1 LAASLGLLLALAGG
15 GQSAQEETAETV
27 NLADLVPVS
36 LLNSS
41 VRADTH
47 KEFVVSA
54 RLDGVEYPNS
64 LAWPNPNAMRAWDN
78 FEELDLVYNIAKE
91 YGSFQAV
98 VGVDDR
104 AANARASVVFRV
116 EGNGKALFTSKPM
129 RANDAPVNINVPVA
143 GFVRLRLVWARAE
156 TGGGDDLAPVGATW
170 GDPRL
175 VKGASGG
182 AEQLT
187 VRHGDTLTLGG
198 KQYRVNVVGGGSS
211 PTAPASPDASIAPRA
226 LESLAKTLAEK
237 AKGEGRDWQ
246 RGAVARFK
254 CVPPLT
260 ADAPVALTLQE
271 DLLTAINQNGVNTV
285 ERGELNRIL
294 DEHKIA
300 ETGLIDSASAKELGK
315 FLQADAVLVGSLSDR
330 GESLVINARWIDLKT
345 GEAPAGASA
354 TQEVPKSGA
363 AKGQKWLGFDARDL
377 TANEKA
383 ELGVTAGVYVVGV
396 TADGPAD
403 NANVRQGDVVTALAG
418 RALATLRDLVE
429 ALPTL
434 PIGQPV
440 SFRYVRKGMERDDVM
455 NVQDAGLRGEV
466 VRF

>member
-1 LAASLGLLLALAGG
+1 
-15 GQSAQEETAETV
+15 
-27 NLADLVPVS
+27 
-36 LLNSS
+36 
-41 VRADTH
+41 
-47 KEFVVSA
+47 
-54 RLDGVEYPNS
+54 
-64 LAWPNPNAMRAWDN
+64 M
-78 FEELDLVYNIAKE
+78 
-91 YGSFQAV
+91 
-98 VGVDDR
+98 
-104 AANARASVVFRV
+104 
-116 EGNGKALFTSKPM
+116 
-129 RANDAPVNINVPVA
+129 
-143 GFVRLRLVWARAE
+143 
-156 TGGGDDLAPVGATW
+156 
-170 GDPRL
+170 
-175 VKGASGG
+175 
-182 AEQLT
+182 
-187 VRHGDTLTLGG
+187 
-198 KQYRVNVVGGGSS
+198 
-211 PTAPASPDASIAPRA
+211 SIAPRA

-260 ADAPVALTLQE
+260 ADAPVALALQE

-315 FLQADAVLVGSLSDR
+315 FLQADAVLVGSVSDR

-403 NANVRQGDVVTALAG
+403 NANVRQGDVVTVLAG

-434 PIGQPV
+434 PVGQPV

>member
-1 LAASLGLLLALAGG
+1 
-15 GQSAQEETAETV
+15 V
-27 NLADLVPVS
+27 
-36 LLNSS
+36 
-41 VRADTH
+41 
-47 KEFVVSA
+47 
-54 RLDGVEYPNS
+54 
-64 LAWPNPNAMRAWDN
+64 
-78 FEELDLVYNIAKE
+78 
-91 YGSFQAV
+91 
-98 VGVDDR
+98 
-104 AANARASVVFRV
+104 
-116 EGNGKALFTSKPM
+116 
-129 RANDAPVNINVPVA
+129 
-143 GFVRLRLVWARAE
+143 
-156 TGGGDDLAPVGATW
+156 
-170 GDPRL
+170 
-175 VKGASGG
+175 
-182 AEQLT
+182 
-187 VRHGDTLTLGG
+187 
-198 KQYRVNVVGGGSS
+198 
-211 PTAPASPDASIAPRA
+211 SIAPRA

-260 ADAPVALTLQE
+260 ADAPVALALQE

-315 FLQADAVLVGSLSDR
+315 FLQADAVLVGSVSDR

-403 NANVRQGDVVTALAG
+403 NANVRQGDVVTVLAG

-434 PIGQPV
+434 PVGQPV

-466 VRF
+466 VRFWRGAGLIPVGWGLSQGNRMRPCWADPGPERTNESSPVASALGSGARRPSEVPKGRLTDPFSRPFGTSVSSPLNAFPGLKPLGCSPAALSGRGPCAFPVSCDCPGDSTLSKVGRW